1 MCVTWWWWGGGWGL
15 WLWYDEDD
23 YSGDNLDKD
32 DDDDDDD
39 DDIATSP
46 RLRTDSV
53 KSPGFPL
60 LGLRSGFLSSSGIVI
75 IIIPFMFSPDP
86 NPRYKHYHNYHNCPP
101 MVTWQENFHRSLS
114 QGASAPPR
122 FHGCLGGTN
131 VGWTLWFTFTFS
143 IYHWSAQHFDY
154 RSSFYSPGPPNA
166 CKTFLFPS
174 HFPFTVSLS
183 FPRYLK
189 IVEFVIFVPAKDEL
203 KSTSHCCGSIGLQL
217 PENTRGTSSA
227 SLWSSI
233 SAGLDHI

>member
-1 MCVTWWWWGGGWGL
+1 MCVTWGWWWGGGGGWGL

-75 IIIPFMFSPDP
+75 ILFMFSPDR
-86 NPRYKHYHNYHNCPP
+86 NPRYKHYHIIIVHQWSPGKKTSIAPSLEEQVLRLDSMDVWVEPTSAGHYD
-101 MVTWQENFHRSLS
+101 SLS
-114 QGASAPPR
+114 
-122 FHGCLGGTN
+122 L
-131 VGWTLWFTFTFS
+131 FS
-143 IYHWSAQHFDY
+143 IYDWSAQHFDN
-154 RSSFYSPGPPNA
+154 RSSFYSTGPPNA